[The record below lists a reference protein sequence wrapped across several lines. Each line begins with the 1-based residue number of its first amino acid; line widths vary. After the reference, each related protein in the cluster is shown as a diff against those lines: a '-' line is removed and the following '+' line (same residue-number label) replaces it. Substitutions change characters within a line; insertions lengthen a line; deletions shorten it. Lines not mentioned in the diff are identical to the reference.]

1 MVGRAAGGWTA
12 VLALLV
18 VTTESPASAAAQGTT
33 AAIQGTIID
42 ATGSLPG
49 ANITARD
56 VQSGFTYEAVS
67 DSQGGFNLS
76 GLRPASYD
84 IAVAMNQYKPQAR
97 TVQLLAGQTVTVN
110 FKIDPDVIYTE
121 SVEVV
126 GNSRLVQT
134 RTAEVSTSVT
144 TEQIRYLPQN
154 QRNFLNFAALAPGAR
169 VSDDET
175 RKQVTAGGLDATQIN
190 VFIDGVSYK
199 NDVLDGGVVGQDSS
213 RGSPFPQTAVQ
224 EFQVLTQ
231 NYKAEHE
238 KASSL
243 VISAVTK
250 SGGNQWS
257 GEGFVF
263 YQNKNLVADE
273 YFAKKRGDAKP
284 TYRRFQPGL
293 SVGGP
298 IVKNRMQVFGSYEE
312 NRQDRANR
320 VFVGTTPFPAS
331 LNFLH
336 AYEGTFVSPFRER
349 LFFGKG
355 TAQPKAGQTVDVSY
369 STRHETDIRSFGN
382 QVSVASAENVRNH
395 VDSVLGRYLVP
406 GTQWL
411 NEATLTWQRSNW
423 NPEPEN
429 ITDVGLDYQGVLRI
443 GGRDT
448 TQNFIQTRTSLRDDY
463 SRFLTWSGSHTLKAG
478 AVLSFLRYDV
488 TKLFNGNPVFRFR
501 QDEAFAFP
509 FEAGYGVGNPDLS
522 TDNRQLGFYVQ
533 DDWTA
538 GSRVTV
544 NAGLRWDY
552 ESDMLNNN
560 YVTPASVR
568 AATAPFVDAA
578 RYFTDGT
585 NRPPFYGAWQPR
597 VGLAYDLTGKG
608 RHVLFGGYG
617 RYYDRVIYNAGL
629 DEKFRLQYAVRTF
642 RFSRDGA
649 LRNGQQT
656 IIWNPSYLSRTGL
669 DQLIASG
676 TAPNPEVFLIAN
688 DTRPPLSDQFN
699 AGVRTS
705 GRGVLLTANY
715 AGIRGGNG
723 LTFLF
728 GNRNPNGSCCQ
739 GIPGFSNILISTDAK
754 KNWFDALYLTAERPF
769 DSHWGFRV
777 NYTLGKAEAIGGDLF
792 SLDYRT
798 VEDYPR
804 HPAATDERHRIVVTG
819 IVGLPGDVIASTFT
833 TLASGL
839 GFTIADNSRGSD
851 IGLRQIL
858 LYAGRPPD
866 TLNYKSIDLRVEKI
880 FRLPARQQASV
891 ALEGFNIFNSTNFS
905 CYNGDIPVLPNT
917 NPNFGVPSC
926 TVDTSSRRLQLG
938 VRYTF

>member
-1 MVGRAAGGWTA
+1 
-12 VLALLV
+12 
-18 VTTESPASAAAQGTT
+18 
-33 AAIQGTIID
+33 
-42 ATGSLPG
+42 
-49 ANITARD
+49 
-56 VQSGFTYEAVS
+56 
-67 DSQGGFNLS
+67 
-76 GLRPASYD
+76 
-84 IAVAMNQYKPQAR
+84 
-97 TVQLLAGQTVTVN
+97 
-110 FKIDPDVIYTE
+110 
-121 SVEVV
+121 
-126 GNSRLVQT
+126 
-134 RTAEVSTSVT
+134 
-144 TEQIRYLPQN
+144 
-154 QRNFLNFAALAPGAR
+154 
-169 VSDDET
+169 
-175 RKQVTAGGLDATQIN
+175 
-190 VFIDGVSYK
+190 
-199 NDVLDGGVVGQDSS
+199 
-213 RGSPFPQTAVQ
+213 
-224 EFQVLTQ
+224 
-231 NYKAEHE
+231 
-238 KASSL
+238 
-243 VISAVTK
+243 
-250 SGGNQWS
+250 
-257 GEGFVF
+257 
-263 YQNKNLVADE
+263 
-273 YFAKKRGDAKP
+273 
-284 TYRRFQPGL
+284 
-293 SVGGP
+293 
-298 IVKNRMQVFGSYEE
+298 
-312 NRQDRANR
+312 
-320 VFVGTTPFPAS
+320 
-331 LNFLH
+331 
-336 AYEGTFVSPFRER
+336 
-349 LFFGKG
+349 
-355 TAQPKAGQTVDVSY
+355 
-369 STRHETDIRSFGN
+369 
-382 QVSVASAENVRNH
+382 
-395 VDSVLGRYLVP
+395 
-406 GTQWL
+406 
-411 NEATLTWQRSNW
+411 
-423 NPEPEN
+423 
-429 ITDVGLDYQGVLRI
+429 LRI

-463 SRFLTWSGSHTLKAG
+463 SRFLTWNGSHTLKAG
-478 AVLSFLRYDV
+478 AVLSVLRYDV

-538 GSRVTV
+538 GSRVTL

-585 NRPPFYGAWQPR
+585 NRPPFYGSWQPR
-597 VGLAYDLTGKG
+597 VGLSYDVTGKG

-649 LRNGQQT
+649 PRNGQQT

-705 GRGVLLTANY
+705 AGGVLLTANY

-739 GIPGFSNILISTDAK
+739 GIPGFSNILISSDAK

-769 DSHWGFRV
+769 DRHWGFRV

-798 VEDYPR
+798 VDGYPR
-804 HPAATDERHRIVVTG
+804 HPAETDERHRIVATG
-819 IVGLPGDVIASTFT
+819 IAGLPGDVVGSTFT

-839 GFTIADNSRGSD
+839 GFTIVDNSRGSD
-851 IGLRQIL
+851 IDLHRIL

-917 NPNFGVPSC
+917 NPNFGLPAC

-938 VRYTF
+938 LRYTF